1 MSAEYP
7 RGVAPLTPLEHQQ
20 LHVAPAP
27 TFWHRVRFGLIVDH
41 LRSRPTTAVLDV
53 GAGSG
58 LLGEHLRPSGVR
70 YRFTESSPALAA
82 ALTARF
88 GETALDDG
96 GPITSDTVVTLLD
109 VIEHVADDAGLVT
122 DLAARMR
129 PGAGL
134 VVTVPALR
142 WLFSSWDTDL
152 GHFRRYG
159 RRELA
164 ALVERCGFE
173 VHEASYLFP
182 ELIPP
187 ALLRKLRRS
196 TGDAAD
202 FPHLPAAVDR
212 VGAVISGTTARL
224 RRWSPAGTSVFVVAR
239 RSSEPVVQARS

>member
-1 MSAEYP
+1 
-7 RGVAPLTPLEHQQ
+7 VAPLTPLEQQQ
-20 LHVAPAP
+20 LQVAPAP
-27 TFWHRVRFGLIVDH
+27 TFWHRVRFGIVVDH

-58 LLGEHLRPSGVR
+58 LLGEHLRPTGVR
-70 YRFTESSPALAA
+70 YRFDESSPSLQA
-82 ALTARF
+82 ALSARY
-88 GETALDDG
+88 GDAARDDG

-109 VIEHVADDAGLVT
+109 VIEHVEDDAGLLT
-122 DLAARMR
+122 DLAARMQ

-159 RRELA
+159 KRELRD
-164 ALVERCGFE
+164 LVEGCGFE
-173 VHEASYLFP
+173 VHAAGYLFP

-196 TGDAAD
+196 TGGTAE
-202 FPHLPAAVDR
+202 FPALPAMLDR
-212 VGAVISGTTARL
+212 LAGRVSGATARL
-224 RRWSPAGTSVFVVAR
+224 RRWWPAGTSVVLIAWR
-239 RSSEPVVQARS
+239 APVERVT